1 MNNNS
6 VDKANDLLYET
17 LLTLVKFN
25 NDDLSFQQ
33 KQQISSVIDN
43 LEEVRHL
50 LYELKNEIQ
59 KNVA

>member
-17 LLTLVKFN
+17 LLLLGKFN
-25 NDDLSFQQ
+25 NDQLTFDQ
-33 KQQISSVIDN
+33 KQQIDEVIDN

-50 LYELKNEIQ
+50 LYEFKNELH

>member
-17 LLTLVKFN
+17 LLLLGKFN
-25 NDDLSFQQ
+25 NDQLTFDQ
-33 KQQISSVIDN
+33 KQQIDAVIDN

-50 LYELKNEIQ
+50 LYEFKNELH

>member
-17 LLTLVKFN
+17 LLLLVKFN
-25 NDDLSFQQ
+25 DSQLTFDQ
-33 KQQISSVIDN
+33 KQQMDLVIDN

-50 LYELKNEIQ
+50 LYELKNELH